1 MLTLPNFLSFLRIPL
16 AFLFLEQ
23 DTYVRAFALLAAMAT
38 DFFDGFLAR
47 RYRSSSQVGA
57 TLDPI
62 TDKFFVTFVL
72 AIFLIEGKLQFANA
86 LAMLARDGA
95 VFLFGLY
102 LLFTHS
108 WNTYKFH
115 SIWCGKITTT
125 LQLFVLFA
133 LTFNQP
139 LPAHTFTLFILLGV
153 LSFLELYIFPAT
165 PKKSSS

>member
-1 MLTLPNFLSFLRIPL
+1 MMTLPNLLSFLRIPL

-23 DTYVRAFALLAAMAT
+23 DTSIRAFALLAAMAT

-47 RYRSSSQVGA
+47 RYKSSSSMGA

-72 AIFLIEGKLQFANA
+72 VVFFIEGKLNLAGA
-86 LAMLARDGA
+86 AAMLARDAA
-95 VFLFGLY
+95 VFLFGAY
-102 LLFTHS
+102 LLLTRS
-108 WNTYKFH
+108 WGTYKFH

-125 LQLFVLFA
+125 LQLLVLFV

-139 LPAHTFTLFILLGV
+139 LPAPTYPIFVLLGF
-153 LSFLELYIFPAT
+153 LSFFELYLFPVKQSPT
-165 PKKSSS
+165 

>member
-1 MLTLPNFLSFLRIPL
+1 MMTLPNFLSFLRIPL

-23 DTYVRAFALLAAMAT
+23 DVYVRAFALLAAMAT

-72 AIFLIEGKLQFANA
+72 AIFLFEGKLNLPEAA
-86 LAMLARDGA
+86 AMLSRDIA
-95 VFLFGLY
+95 VFLFGFY
-102 LLFTHS
+102 LIFTRS
-108 WNTYKFH
+108 WDTYKFH

-133 LTFNQP
+133 LTFNQT
-139 LPAHTFTLFILLGV
+139 LPAPTFSIFILLGV
-153 LSFLELYIFPAT
+153 LSFAELYLFPV
-165 PKKSSS
+165 KKTSSQ

>member
-1 MLTLPNFLSFLRIPL
+1 MMTLPNLLSFLRIPL

-23 DTYVRAFALLAAMAT
+23 DTYIRAFALLAAMAT

-47 RYRSSSQVGA
+47 RYNLSSSLGA

-72 AIFLIEGKLQFANA
+72 AIFLIEGKLSFAGA
-86 LAMLARDGA
+86 ASMLARDVA
-95 VFLFGLY
+95 VFLFGVY
-102 LLFTHS
+102 LLVTRS
-108 WNTYKFH
+108 WDSYKFH

-125 LQLFVLFA
+125 LQLLSLFA

-139 LPAHTFTLFILLGV
+139 LPTPTFAIFTLLGV
-153 LSFLELYIFPAT
+153 FSFLELYLFPM
-165 PKKSSS
+165 KKTSIQ